1 MDPVGQEIVRH
12 LEEVA
17 AERRARHEEPALA
30 ERVHALK
37 DYQHRRFQQTYADLL
52 AQPRYSEAA
61 RFFLDEL
68 YGPHDFTARD
78 AQFARIVPA
87 LVRLFPRHIVETVST
102 LGHLHALSE
111 QLDTAMARHLTELPL
126 TAAAYAEAWRRVGRA
141 DDRERQIAFMH
152 AIGSELDHYTA
163 NPLLR
168 HTLRMM
174 RRPAAVAGLGALQR
188 FLETGFDTF
197 RALRGAESFLQT
209 ISARERDLAGRLF
222 DPIEPVPADFLAAEV
237 TARQADPG
245 KA

>member
-1 MDPVGQEIVRH
+1 MNKYHYGIRLPVLNTKVLDNEPVNRGDVVVFRYPVDPRVDYIKRVVGLPGDTVAYADQRLSIDPVGQEIVRH

-141 DDRERQIAFMH
+141 DDRSRTRCV
-152 AIGSELDHYTA
+152 S
-163 NPLLR
+163 LR
-168 HTLRMM
+168 ASTR
-174 RRPAAVAGLGALQR
+174 
-188 FLETGFDTF
+188 
-197 RALRGAESFLQT
+197 
-209 ISARERDLAGRLF
+209 
-222 DPIEPVPADFLAAEV
+222 
-237 TARQADPG
+237 
-245 KA
+245 

>member
-1 MDPVGQEIVRH
+1 MDPLGLEIVRH

-17 AERRARHEEPALA
+17 DERRARLLEPDLGA
-30 ERVHALK
+30 RVHALK
-37 DYQHRRFQQTYADLL
+37 DYQHRRFQHTYADLL
-52 AQPRYSEAA
+52 AQPRYADAA

-87 LVRLFPRHIVETVST
+87 LVRLFPRHIVETVLT

-111 QLDTAMARHLTELPL
+111 QLDTAMASHLKELPL
-126 TAAAYAEAWRRVGRA
+126 TARAYADAWQRVGRA
-141 DDRERQIAFMH
+141 EDRERQIALMH
-152 AIGSELDHYTA
+152 AIGSALDHYTA

-174 RRPAAVAGLGALQR
+174 RRPAALAGLGALQR
-188 FLETGFDTF
+188 FLEMGFDTF

-209 ISARERDLAGRLF
+209 IFARERNLAETLF
-222 DPIEPVPADFLAAEV
+222 DPAAPVPAEFFAAEA
-237 TARQADPG
+237 TAQEPDAGRQ
-245 KA
+245 